1 MNGMIGV
8 DVGGTF
14 TDVIAVKEGK
24 ISAVKVPTNPK
35 NMELPVIEGAEL
47 VGLKNMGVFNHA
59 STSGLNAVL
68 TRNLPKVAF
77 LTTLGHRD
85 ILDGGRAM
93 RPLEAQTDPHWR
105 RSFGDASRPLVPHY
119 LRRGI
124 RERIKSDGDIFI
136 PLDEHHAR
144 EQLEIIKKCNV
155 EGIAIC
161 LINSYI
167 NPEHEKRLL
176 ELVRE
181 VLGDI
186 PCSISSETSP
196 LAKEFARSSTTV
208 IDVFMKIVYGKY
220 SQDLI
225 SGLRDKG
232 FNGEINFADCAANL
246 SPSDFALERPHKIVF
261 SGPAGGTVSSAHFGS
276 LIGQE
281 NIICADIGGTSTDI
295 SIVKN
300 GRPTVTTDFQLEHDL
315 LVNTLTNE
323 VHSIGAGGGSIIKID
338 SSTGELKVGP
348 ESAGGLPGPACYDRG
363 GINPTMTDA
372 CMMIGILSSDSPL
385 GGRIHLNRELAKKAF
400 EELDTNLDME
410 KRIKYAYNLGLSE
423 ISEGIVNICIK
434 HAIDPRDYSLIAYG
448 AAGPMLLPAVLNQVG
463 AKSVVVPPYHGLFS
477 ALGLLSSDL
486 VFSDSCSVYVTLNE
500 NAAEKINQL
509 YKQMEAKLLSKIS
522 TELSQIK
529 IVRTFDGH
537 LAGQTWETPFVNIP
551 DGEITSD
558 TIQTLISNFHEAY
571 ELAWGNRFEGLPV
584 VGATFRLQIVI
595 STEKVSYPVLP
606 SRTTGYLF
614 PESKVE
620 LQYISDEPIIASIFS
635 RDELLNG
642 DVINGPAIIR
652 ESMSTIFV
660 QDNQTAVVGKYGE
673 IIITRDLN

>member
-1 MNGMIGV
+1 MSGMIGV

-14 TDVIAVKEGK
+14 TDVIAVKDGK
-24 ISAVKVPTNPK
+24 ITAVKVPTNPK

-47 VGLKNMGVFNHA
+47 VGLKNMAVFNHA
-59 STSGLNAVL
+59 STSGLNAIL

-85 ILDGGRAM
+85 ILDAGRAM

-105 RSFGDASRPLVPHY
+105 RSFGDASRPLVPRY

-124 RERIKSDGDIFI
+124 RERIKSNGDVFI
-136 PLDEHHAR
+136 PLDEEQAR
-144 EQLEIIKKCNV
+144 EQLDILKKCNV
-155 EGIAIC
+155 EGVAIC
-161 LINSYI
+161 LINSYV
-167 NPEHEKRLL
+167 NPEHENRLM

-196 LAKEFARSSTTV
+196 LAKEFTRSSTTV

-232 FNGEINFADCAANL
+232 FIGEINFADCAANL

-276 LIGQE
+276 LIGQD

-300 GRPTVTTDFQLEHDL
+300 GKPTVTTDFQLEHDL

-348 ESAGGLPGPACYDRG
+348 ESAGGLPGPACYGRG

-385 GGRIHLNRELAKKAF
+385 GGRISLNRDLAQKAF
-400 EELDTNLDME
+400 ESLETNLDLE
-410 KRIKYAYNLGLSE
+410 KRIKYAYNMGLSE
-423 ISEGIVNICIK
+423 ISEGIVNTCIK

-486 VFSDSCSVYVTLNE
+486 VFSDNCSVYLPLNE
-500 NAAEKINQL
+500 EAVEKINLL
-509 YKQMEAKLLSKIS
+509 YKKMEEKLISKLSDD
-522 TELSQIK
+522 LSEIR

-537 LAGQTWETPFVNIP
+537 LAGQTWETPFVDIP

-558 TIQTLISNFHEAY
+558 TIHTMISNFHDTY
-571 ELAWGNRFEGLPV
+571 ERAWGNRFDSLPV

-595 STEKVSYPVLP
+595 PTEKVNYPVLP
-606 SRTTGYLF
+606 SRTSGSLL
-614 PESKVE
+614 PESIVE
-620 LQYISDEPIIASIFS
+620 LHYITDEPITANVYS
-635 RDELLNG
+635 RDELLYG
-642 DVINGPAIIR
+642 DVVYGPAIIR

-660 QDNQTAVVGKYGE
+660 QSDQKAAVGKYGE
-673 IIITRDLN
+673 ITITRV